1 MRSLTLRQG
10 GGHVDSQKLLLSLL
24 NDRAFSSV
32 MSYLVHREKGQPS
45 VVVEGWGKDKRTE
58 DLDPEDSHL

>member
-1 MRSLTLRQG
+1 
-10 GGHVDSQKLLLSLL
+10 
-24 NDRAFSSV
+24 